1 MIEDRVLGFY
11 SNWFQWYMMKED
23 KVKNIIANYISLK
36 SSNIKFP
43 EAETEPST
51 TATEKHPEN

>member
-11 SNWFQWYMMKED
+11 ANWFQWYMMKED
-23 KVKNIIANYISLK
+23 KVKNIIANYIALK
-36 SSNIKFP
+36 SYNIKFP

-51 TATEKHPEN
+51 TPT